1 MDIQYA
7 QSAIFA
13 PSDFEFARDGIVGET
28 EPNVE
33 MVLIGDV
40 DLEILRRQRQDGT
53 VKQLK
58 DRRHDIYSVNYKK

>member
-1 MDIQYA
+1 
-7 QSAIFA
+7 
-13 PSDFEFARDGIVGET
+13 
-28 EPNVE
+28 

-58 DRRHDIYSVNYKK
+58 DRRHDVYRVEYKKS